1 MKSTFLSRKTN
12 TSDRRTTL
20 SVSYLVSALAVVGM
34 VACTTTVTPAPDSCG
49 VNSSVVC
56 SSGTGWS
63 CTGDAQPEDTNSG
76 LVCSTD
82 GVGDFCCD
90 QSACAYDSTISCVTG
105 AAGYSCAIGSSP
117 LTRPMRRSFAAR
129 RRSRPPTTSTAVT
142 RTRSRRRRGLLARRT
157 RPSPGAPTRP
167 TASPAPERTL
177 RRTTSRGS
185 RAARAWGRLRRPTA
199 ASTTEAGRGRLPKVV

>member
-49 VNSSVVC
+49 VDSSVVC

-117 LTRPMRRSFAAR
+117 PDSADATLVCSAPTLTSADDEYCCYTNTITPPAGATCAQDPTVAGCAYPSYGFSCSGTDAPTDDFSGITCSAGVG
-129 RRSRPPTTSTAVT
+129 SAPTTYCCVYN
-142 RTRSRRRRGLLARRT
+142 
-157 RPSPGAPTRP
+157 
-167 TASPAPERTL
+167 
-177 RRTTSRGS
+177 
-185 RAARAWGRLRRPTA
+185 
-199 ASTTEAGRGRLPKVV
+199 